1 MSSSIPSDFICP
13 LTQEPFCNPVNV
25 CVNGHI
31 FELGA
36 INEWFHGDHDM
47 RRPGNDSCPT
57 CRAKLGSFRP
67 ERELKKRVQ
76 EWLAAHPGAVVPVAA
91 TGAAPF
97 KGGEVAL
104 AANMVSY
111 LGKEFVNVI
120 AEADPATPR
129 QPGVYIIGLD
139 YSGSMGDLVDQEATE
154 VFYTRMDL
162 AKYTIK
168 CVARMLRP
176 EDSLAL
182 VTFSTNAQVA
192 LEPTFMDG
200 AGQRKLNQ
208 ILEGVQPDQ
217 MTNIDAAITAMMG
230 IANRP
235 ELAGRAI
242 FGALLTDGA
251 ETIVPHSVRGTVDWL
266 SKQEMKN
273 PWSLS
278 TFGFGYQLDS
288 HLLSRIAE
296 MTSSSGGTFGFIP
309 DLSMIATVFINWA
322 ANCAV
327 TASRNET
334 VTVAVNGRTN
344 SFNTGPLSAGQPR
357 NFLVE
362 VPAGAKVAVS
372 LGDKEVAPVRV
383 AETYPVAWNMMT
395 TTMEQVIN
403 SMNTTDIKHVLDMF
417 DQLYLRFKDDMDPRV
432 QSLMRDVRSAD
443 PTEGQVGLAPRY
455 WARWGAHYLRAALLH
470 QKRQR
475 RMNFKDSGSLIYG
488 GNEHSPFGQLVD
500 AGEKLFLG
508 MEPPAPTGVGRGGN
522 VAQTTAAQ
530 RSAYLTQA
538 YSGGCFAGDTMVL
551 MGDGSRSERMPIKML
566 MPGDQVW
573 TPIGV
578 ASVKAVVTMG
588 HSSARSLMMS
598 RVNGVMITPYHPYLL
613 EKGDFSGWVTGKDTV
628 GDFEW
633 TEPGLKLYN
642 LVLDSGHIIHVTNPQ
657 SSPEG
662 IEACTL
668 AHGFKGPVIEHPFFG
683 TEAVLQCLE
692 RAKGWERRMPYYNDL
707 QVVRRDGLIVEWY
720 EGMQDPPPMR
730 GMTGV

>member
-13 LTQEPFCNPVNV
+13 LTQEPFVNPVNV

-67 ERELKKRVQ
+67 ERELKKRVT
-76 EWLAAHPGAVVPVAA
+76 EWLASNPGAVVSRAA

-120 AEADPATPR
+120 AEVDPKTLR
-129 QPGVYIIGLD
+129 QPAVYIIGLD

-168 CVARMLRP
+168 CVSRMLRP

-200 AGQRKLNQ
+200 AGQRKLDQ

-217 MTNIDAAITAMMG
+217 MTNIDAAITTMMS

-235 ELAGRAI
+235 ELADRAI

-288 HLLSRIAE
+288 QLLSRIAE
-296 MTSSSGGTFGFIP
+296 MTSSGGGTFGFIP

-334 VTVAVNGRTN
+334 ITVTVNGRTN
-344 SFNTGPLSAGQPR
+344 SFNTGPLAVGQPR

-362 VPAGAKVAVS
+362 VPAGAKVTVS
-372 LGDKEVAPVRV
+372 LGDKETVPGRA
-383 AETYPVAWNMMT
+383 AETYPVAWNSMT
-395 TTMEQVIN
+395 ATMEQVIN
-403 SMNTTDIKHVLDMF
+403 AMNITDIKHVLDMF

-432 QSLMRDVRSAD
+432 QALMRDVRSAD

-455 WARWGAHYLRAALLH
+455 WSRWGAHYLRASLLH

-475 RMNFKDSGSLIYG
+475 RMNFKDPGSLIYG
-488 GNEHSPFGQLVD
+488 GESFGELVD

-522 VAQTTAAQ
+522 AVQTTAAQ
-530 RSAYLTQA
+530 RTAYLTQA

-551 MGDGSRSERMPIKML
+551 MGDGARGERMPIKLL
-566 MPGDQVW
+566 MPGDRVW
-573 TPIGV
+573 TPTGV
-578 ASVKAVVTMG
+578 ASVKAVITMG
-588 HSSARSLMMS
+588 HSSARTLSMCC
-598 RVNGVMITPYHPYLL
+598 VKNTIITPYHPYIN
-613 EKGDFSGWVTGKDTV
+613 ERGEWTTGAATV
-628 GDFEW
+628 PVFEW
-633 TEPGLKLYN
+633 DEPGLKLYN
-642 LVLDSGHIIHVTNPQ
+642 LVLVSGHMIDAGGVL
-657 SSPEG
+657 
-662 IEACTL
+662 ACTL
-668 AHGFKGPVIEHPFFG
+668 AHGFKGPVIEHEFFG
-683 TEAVLQCLE
+683 TEAVIECLK
-692 RAKGWERRMPYYNDL
+692 RAKGWDRGMPYYNDL
-707 QVVRRDGLIVEWY
+707 QVVRRDGVIVEWY
-720 EGMQDPPPMR
+720 EGMQDPVMIR